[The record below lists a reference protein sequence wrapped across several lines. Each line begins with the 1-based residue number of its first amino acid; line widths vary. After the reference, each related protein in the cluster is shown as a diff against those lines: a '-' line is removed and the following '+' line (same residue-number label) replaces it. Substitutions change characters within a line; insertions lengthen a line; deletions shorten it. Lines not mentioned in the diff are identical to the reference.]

1 MARSLGNY
9 WEHVPPR
16 ENDALTPREVEVLKL
31 AVCCVPNKQIA
42 FMLGVGYRT
51 ISKHRESINRKLK
64 SNDPI
69 SMVRAAIVRE
79 YITVDE
85 WLDSAIMK

>member
-16 ENDALTPREVEVLKL
+16 ENDALTPREVEVLRL
-31 AVCCVPNKQIA
+31 AVNGTPTKQIA
-42 FMLGVGYRT
+42 TLLGVGLST
-51 ISKHRESINRKLK
+51 AKKHREAIHRKLK

-85 WLDSAIMK
+85 WLDSAMMK